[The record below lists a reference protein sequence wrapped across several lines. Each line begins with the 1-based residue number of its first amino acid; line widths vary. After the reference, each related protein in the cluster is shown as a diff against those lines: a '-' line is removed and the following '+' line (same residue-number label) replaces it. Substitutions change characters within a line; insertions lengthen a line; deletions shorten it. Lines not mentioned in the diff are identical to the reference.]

1 MTEDTIT
8 IRLMTENDLNAILKI
23 DEKILQSSRHEYY
36 QLKFER
42 LFTSSDYMPTS
53 FVAEND
59 GAVVGFLMGELY
71 MGEFGIYQEWAS
83 LDTIGV
89 DPSYQH
95 KGVGKKL
102 MDEFIDHLRQIGVN
116 KINTLVDWNDS
127 RLIQYFSANQFSP
140 SRTINLER
148 SIKNIS

>member
-8 IRLMTENDLNAILKI
+8 IRLMTENDLEAILRI
-23 DEKILQSSRHEYY
+23 DEKILQSSRLEYY

-53 FVAEND
+53 FVAEEK
-59 GAVVGFLMGELY
+59 GVVVGFLMGELY
-71 MGEFGIYQEWAS
+71 MGQFGILQEVAS
-83 LDTIGV
+83 IDTIGV
-89 DPSYQH
+89 DPSCQQ

-102 MDEFIDHLRQIGVN
+102 MGEFIDHLRQIGVS
-116 KINTLVDWNDS
+116 KINTLVDWNDAK
-127 RLIQYFSANQFSP
+127 LIHFFSANQFNP

-148 SIKNIS
+148 EI

>member
-1 MTEDTIT
+1 MTEDSIT
-8 IRLMTENDLNAILKI
+8 IRLLTENDLEAILKI
-23 DEKILQSSRHEYY
+23 DEKILNTSRREYY

-42 LFTSSDYMPTS
+42 LFASRDYLPTS
-53 FVAEND
+53 FVAEDN

-71 MGEFGIYQEWAS
+71 MGQFGIFQEVAS

-116 KINTLVDWNDS
+116 KINTLVDWNNAGM
-127 RLIQYFSANQFSP
+127 IHFFSASQFSP

-148 SIKNIS
+148 NI

>member
-1 MTEDTIT
+1 MTNDTIT
-8 IRLMTENDLNAILKI
+8 IRLMTENDLDAILKI
-23 DEKILQSSRHEYY
+23 DEKITNTSRLEYY

-42 LFTSSDYMPTS
+42 LFASRDYLPTS
-53 FVAEND
+53 FVAEDN

-71 MGEFGIYQEWAS
+71 MGQFGIFQEVAS

-89 DPSYQH
+89 DPSYHH

-102 MDEFIDHLRQIGVN
+102 MNEFIDHLRQTGVN
-116 KINTLVDWNDS
+116 KINTLVDWNDAG
-127 RLIQYFSANQFSP
+127 LIHFFSANQFSP

-148 SIKNIS
+148 NI